1 MSIYPIHA
9 YVTTDLVLYYNQ
21 NQNADAQWYAEKS
34 HLLAEYNLF
43 NRSILVTPIA
53 PKMSVA
59 EDLEPLIFSIAD
71 NHTPWHVTHI
81 TISF

>member
-9 YVTTDLVLYYNQ
+9 TYTDLVLYYNQ
-21 NQNADAQWYAEKS
+21 NVDAQWYAEQS
-34 HLLAEYNLF
+34 HLLAKYNLF
-43 NRSILVTPIA
+43 KRSILVTPIA

-71 NHTPWHVTHI
+71 NYTPWHFTHI
-81 TISF
+81 TVSF

>member
-1 MSIYPIHA
+1 MQMHSDMQRNHTYWQSIIY
-9 YVTTDLVLYYNQ
+9 
-21 NQNADAQWYAEKS
+21 S
-34 HLLAEYNLF
+34 
-43 NRSILVTPIA
+43 NRSILVAPIA